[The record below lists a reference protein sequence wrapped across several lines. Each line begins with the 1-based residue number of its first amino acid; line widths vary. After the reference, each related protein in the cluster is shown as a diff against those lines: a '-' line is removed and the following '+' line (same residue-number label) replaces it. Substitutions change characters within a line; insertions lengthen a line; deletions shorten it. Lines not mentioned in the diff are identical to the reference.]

1 MLDTPGF
8 FWDEA
13 EWEPL
18 YQRTAKYMEIEKR
31 VSVLNHR
38 LDIIADL
45 FDMLASEMH
54 EKHASN
60 LEVIV
65 IVLIVIEV
73 VFQIGG
79 MVLAQLH
86 HDWSALD

>member
-1 MLDTPGF
+1 MHAHAPASLYACLRAALQD
-8 FWDEA
+8 D

-18 YQRTAKYMEIEKR
+18 YQRTAKYMEVEKR

-54 EKHASN
+54 QKHASN
-60 LEVIV
+60 LEIII
-65 IVLIVIEV
+65 IVLIM
-73 VFQIGG
+73 IG
-79 MVLAQLH
+79 ARKNRK
-86 HDWSALD
+86 

>member
-1 MLDTPGF
+1 MGAPWLQD
-8 FWDEA
+8 D

-54 EKHASN
+54 AKHASN
-60 LEVIV
+60 LEI
-65 IVLIVIEV
+65 IIIILIMIEV
-73 VFQIGG
+73 RANRTKPRAVP
-79 MVLAQLH
+79 
-86 HDWSALD
+86 

>member
-1 MLDTPGF
+1 MQ
-8 FWDEA
+8 EA

-60 LEVIV
+60 LEIIV

-73 VFQIGG
+73 IFQ
-79 MVLAQLH
+79 VLGLMQG
-86 HDWSALD
+86 WVKE